1 MELKWLDDYLAL
13 IEAGSFS
20 AAAERRHIS
29 QPAFSRR
36 IQLLEEWLG
45 VELIDRTRK
54 PLRFTPL
61 AKQHEAAFRSLATQV
76 YEFRSALKSDA
87 NSSPGLVIAAQHSL
101 AAAHLPAFLQKLRTR
116 HPEQR
121 FRIRS
126 ENRDEG
132 VTLLLRGH
140 TDILLVYETANS
152 MAGVPEQLATPCRLG
167 DDDLIL
173 VASPKLCM
181 SDDFLKPDR
190 PLPLLCFPPESF
202 FGQAVRTHALPALM
216 QSRLVA
222 VQYVSEFSLGLREMA
237 LIHQGAAWLP
247 RSLIAQDLKRK
258 TLQELP
264 TIGLQVPL
272 KIMAYFANHGSPALQ
287 QLFAHFSASQIKAES

>member
-1 MELKWLDDYLAL
+1 MELKWLEDYLAL
-13 IEAGSFS
+13 VDSGSFS
-20 AAAERRHIS
+20 AAAKRRHVS

-36 IQLLEEWLG
+36 IQLLEKWLG

-61 AKQHEAAFRSLATQV
+61 ASQHEAAFRKLATQV
-76 YEFRSALKSDA
+76 YEFRSTLKSDA

-101 AAAHLPAFLQKLRTR
+101 AAAYLPAFLQKLRAL

-132 VTLLLRGH
+132 VALLLRGH
-140 TDILLVYETANS
+140 ADVLFVYESPTSVTGIPAN
-152 MAGVPEQLATPCRLG
+152 LASPCQLG
-167 DDDLIL
+167 DDVLVL

-181 SDDFLKPDR
+181 SSDFSDLDR

-202 FGQAVRTHALPALM
+202 FGEAVRTHALPALL
-216 QSRLVA
+216 QSRLVS

-247 RSLIAQDLKRK
+247 RSLIAQDLKRRA
-258 TLQELP
+258 LQELP
-264 TIGLQVPL
+264 GIGREVPL
-272 KIMAYFANHGSPALQ
+272 KIMAYFANQGAGPLQ
-287 QLFAHFSASQIKAES
+287 ELFAKLGAAQVRS